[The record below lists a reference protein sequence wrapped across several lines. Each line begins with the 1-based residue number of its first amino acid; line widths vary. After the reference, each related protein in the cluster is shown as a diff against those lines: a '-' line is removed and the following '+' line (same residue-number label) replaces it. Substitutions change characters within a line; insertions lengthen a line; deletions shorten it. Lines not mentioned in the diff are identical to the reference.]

1 MFVAL
6 GIQRAMR
13 ISHFVTCGLPGPK
26 RLFHIISRKERFSK
40 TKAWNMKDV
49 F

>member
-6 GIQRAMR
+6 GIQHAMR
-13 ISHFVTCGLPGPK
+13 MLRIVICGLPGPK
-26 RLFHIISRKERFSK
+26 RVFHIVSQTERFSK
-40 TKAWNMKDV
+40 TKIWNMKDV